1 MNNKQ
6 YKQKQLG
13 ARFSDIMK
21 IFRHTWRHR
30 YGDTQVRRLY
40 LTFLCTI
47 GTGRT
52 VEYKQPDTEGN
63 PAQDQ
68 GGEKDAEKN
77 FGTSVSEAC

>member
-13 ARFSDIMK
+13 ARFQTS
-21 IFRHTWRHR
+21 WRSLETHVETQVE
-30 YGDTQVRRLY
+30 TQVRRLY

-52 VEYKQPDTEGN
+52 VEDKQPDTEGN